1 MKANENQLFVPG
13 AERALDA
20 SNRGYCLLRQMGWR
34 SGLGLGKHEQG
45 IVEPINMKENLVHLG
60 LGKAEEYDKVTHL
73 ATSVRR
79 KLDAEVQETVEQIA
93 SREAKGAKEEQLK
106 EEVKTMQ
113 AAFYCSDC
121 RKQYK
126 SVTEMENH
134 LSSYDHHHTKR
145 LKELQ
150 HQKRRVKSEEEHS
163 VKRVKR
169 EKEHEMERLMLQRRI
184 AAQKQVLHPPPGK
197 IDSIAAMK
205 KDSDDELICSK
216 VGFGMK
222 MGTKKPAKKRL
233 VGCNATLAFSNPF
246 AQ

>member
-1 MKANENQLFVPG
+1 MKENENKPFVPG
-13 AERALDA
+13 TERALDA
-20 SNRGYCLLRQMGWR
+20 SNRGYRLLRQMGWR
-34 SGLGLGKHEQG
+34 SGFGLGKHEQG

-93 SREAKGAKEEQLK
+93 NREAKGAKEEQLK
-106 EEVKTMQ
+106 EEVKNMQ

-150 HQKRRVKSEEEHS
+150 HQKRRVKSEEEQS
-163 VKRVKR
+163 VKR
-169 EKEHEMERLMLQRRI
+169 EKEHEMECLMLQRRI
-184 AAQKQVLHPPPGK
+184 AAQKQVLHQPTSK

-205 KDSDDELICSK
+205 KDSDDELIVSK